1 MSQASSGGSLSGVEA
16 SEGWRASS
24 STDRGIIVPGVT
36 VVREG
41 SAEPLLDIPPTLSSS
56 SIQWQGIALERYTTP
71 ALLVSHHQHREHF
84 LHMVLAG
91 TVQFEVKT
99 GGRNVRYTSR
109 PGQLFLLP
117 TGTVDEINWLG
128 GAERLAVAI
137 HPHLLTNALEE
148 TAHRVDI
155 ELVERWDLRDRHISM
170 VIREMQADLA
180 DGCPAGKLYGES
192 LANALAVYLQH
203 RYAVWRRAPVV
214 YKGGISRYR
223 LKCVLDYIADNLE
236 ADLSLSQLSTIA
248 GMSPHYF
255 SELFKQSTGLSPHR
269 YVLRQKI
276 ERAKE
281 HLCNPK
287 LTLIEAGFEVGFQN
301 PSHFARVFRKMAGV
315 SPSHFRAS
323 CMRKSK
329 K

>member
-1 MSQASSGGSLSGVEA
+1 
-16 SEGWRASS
+16 
-24 STDRGIIVPGVT
+24 
-36 VVREG
+36 
-41 SAEPLLDIPPTLSSS
+41 LDIPPTLSSS

-71 ALLVSHHQHREHF
+71 AVLVSRHQHPEHF

-99 GGRNVRYTSR
+99 GGRNVRFTSR

-137 HPHLLTNALEE
+137 HPHLLTSALEE

-155 ELVERWDLRDRHISM
+155 ELVERWDLRDQHISM

-192 LANALAVYLQH
+192 LANALAIYLQY

-214 YKGGISRYR
+214 YKGGISRCR
-223 LKCVLDYIADNLE
+223 LKWVLDYIAENLE
-236 ADLSLSQLSTIA
+236 ADLSLSQLSKIA

-269 YVLRQKI
+269 YVLQHKI

-281 HLCNPK
+281 HLCNPR
-287 LTLIEAGFEVGFQN
+287 LSLIEAGFEVGFQN
-301 PSHFARVFRKMAGV
+301 PSHFARVFRKMVGV
-315 SPSHFRAS
+315 SPSHFRAG

>member
-1 MSQASSGGSLSGVEA
+1 MPQASSNGLLSGLEA
-16 SEGWRASS
+16 SEGWRAGSATRKS
-24 STDRGIIVPGVT
+24 IIVPGVT

-41 SAEPLLDIPPTLSSS
+41 CAEPLLDIPPTLSSG
-56 SIQWQGIALERYTTP
+56 SIQWQGVALECYTTP
-71 ALLVSHHQHREHF
+71 AVLVSHHQHPEHF

-170 VIREMQADLA
+170 VVREMQADLA

-281 HLCNPK
+281 HLCNPR
-287 LTLIEAGFEVGFQN
+287 LTLIEAGFEVGFEN
-301 PSHFARVFRKMAGV
+301 PSHFARVFRKMVGV
-315 SPSHFRAS
+315 SPSHFRAD
-323 CMRKSK
+323 CMRKSRK
-329 K
+329 

>member
-1 MSQASSGGSLSGVEA
+1 MPQASSGGSLSGVEA
-16 SEGWRASS
+16 SEGWRPSS
-24 STDRGIIVPGVT
+24 STGKSIIVPGVT

-41 SAEPLLDIPPTLSSS
+41 CAGPLLDIPPTLSSS

-71 ALLVSHHQHREHF
+71 AVLVSRHQHPEHF

-99 GGRNVRYTSR
+99 GGRNIRFTSR

-155 ELVERWDLRDRHISM
+155 ELVERWDLRDQHISM

-180 DGCPAGKLYGES
+180 DGCPAGRLYGES

-203 RYAVWRRAPVV
+203 RYAVWRCAPVV
-214 YKGGISRYR
+214 YKGGMSRYR
-223 LKCVLDYIADNLE
+223 LKWVLDYIVDNLE
-236 ADLSLSQLSTIA
+236 ADLSLSQLSAIA

-281 HLCNPK
+281 HLCNPR
-287 LTLIEAGFEVGFQN
+287 LTLIEAGFEVGFEN
-301 PSHFARVFRKMAGV
+301 PSHFARVFRKVVGV
-315 SPSHFRAS
+315 SPSHFRAD